1 MLTFS
6 FFPKLTHFIS
16 TFYFAHLNHNS
27 HTNQTFLY
35 IKMNFD
41 EREEDFREMAAM
53 GNIKA
58 VTAYLRSGI
67 QVDHQNKV
75 NGWTALHWACAR
87 GHLKVADMLIRAGA
101 NLHIKNTKSQRP
113 VDICKTDELREL
125 FGFHMGSPEMEES
138 CRASSGIM
146 SEQSFVPNYMN
157 NPDFSKA
164 WGVPDSAMLPGH
176 GESGYMRQRQFEASM
191 SNSSNRLPNGTGTGT
206 GPIATTSAIG
216 EADGEEREL
225 LVYGEQY
232 NDENLIGSVFVD
244 NPAQTVTELISQIRE
259 ELDGVPE
266 KISISRYNGKLTIP
280 ISAKQEEFSINKFS
294 ETLMTW

>member
-1 MLTFS
+1 
-6 FFPKLTHFIS
+6 
-16 TFYFAHLNHNS
+16 
-27 HTNQTFLY
+27 
-35 IKMNFD
+35 MNFD

-67 QVDHQNKV
+67 QVDHQNKM

-101 NLHIKNTKSQRP
+101 NLHIKNAKSQRP

-138 CRASSGIM
+138 CRASSVIM

-191 SNSSNRLPNGTGTGT
+191 SNSSNRLPVSTRTISAP
-206 GPIATTSAIG
+206 GPRTALALEPASLATTPATG
-216 EADGEEREL
+216 EADSEEREL

-280 ISAKQEEFSINKFS
+280 ISAKQEEFSINKIFRNFDDVVVIKPRTT
-294 ETLMTW
+294 EAKKEAE